1 MLQKGLGWY
10 TESGEPLIGYE
21 WVSRNSQVRQLA
33 RFREKL
39 DSMESA
45 MGKLRQA
52 LDSKEKELRKST
64 LQCSGLMSTVSS
76 LRRDV
81 YCFKARCNRAKGT
94 SSRAVEKA
102 VDRARR
108 YYESAETKRLKRP
121 DGRIEDWVRDL
132 VVELVALDGVPTT
145 KVPQVIDRV
154 QRSFSRQG
162 NNDNGKQTISDR
174 SVRRI
179 MVEAYVKAFMYSA
192 KLFIAAPC

>member
-1 MLQKGLGWY
+1 LQKGLGWY
-10 TESGEPLIGYE
+10 AESGGPLIGYE

-52 LDSKEKELRKST
+52 LESKEKELRKST
-64 LQCSGLMSTVSS
+64 LQCSRLMSTVSS

-81 YCFKARCNRAKGT
+81 YRFKARCNRAEGT

-102 VDRARR
+102 VDRVRR
-108 YYESAETKRLKRP
+108 YYESAETKRLKCP
-121 DGRIEDWVRDL
+121 DGWIEDWVRDL
-132 VVELVALDGVPTT
+132 VVELVALDGVLTT
-145 KVPQVIDRV
+145 KVPQVINRV
-154 QRSFSRQG
+154 QRSFSHQG